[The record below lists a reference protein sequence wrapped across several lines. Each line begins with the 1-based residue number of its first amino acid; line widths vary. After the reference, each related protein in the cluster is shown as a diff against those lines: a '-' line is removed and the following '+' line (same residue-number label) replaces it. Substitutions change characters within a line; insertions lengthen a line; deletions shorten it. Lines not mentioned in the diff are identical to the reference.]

1 MRTWGLLLLGLLLA
15 GTTWAAPAV
24 AFFYGPNPPWD
35 SLQAFDLV
43 VVDPDHVPD
52 PSVPRLPQTE
62 RAAYVSVGEVQPSR
76 AYASR
81 IPAHWLRGEN
91 RAWGSRLIDQSIP
104 EWPRFFTDNVLAP
117 LWAAGYRSFF
127 LDTLDSYHLFA
138 KSAEDKARQE
148 DGLVALVQE
157 VKWRFPQAQL
167 IFNRGFE
174 ILPRTRGQVA
184 MLAAESL
191 FQGYD
196 AARGVYREVPGDDR
210 AWLQA
215 QLQRA
220 RDEFGLPV
228 VVIDYV
234 PAAERNLARSTA
246 RRIEALGFIP
256 WVAGP
261 DLARVGVGAV
271 EVMPRRILVV
281 HSAVANEY
289 AVRLTEAVRYATMPL
304 NYLGYAVDYAD
315 VRHLPQAVPADRYAG
330 VVLWLENQVAASD
343 RARLA
348 TWVARRVAERVPL
361 AWLNDVSP
369 MLESPLR
376 ETLGIQMPAP
386 VETAAPVA
394 VAMQA
399 PMVGFERAPR
409 PHPSEFL
416 PMTVRQGQPLLTLA
430 RGPAQQVAAALT
442 PWGGYVVQP
451 YATVTLPSIEQNR
464 WVIDPFAFFR
474 AALRLPAMP
483 VPDVTTESGRRMVMV
498 HMDGD
503 GFASRTDAPGHPPA
517 GELVRDRIVR
527 RYPLPM
533 TISVIEAELSPQGL
547 YPQES
552 ARLEAAARDIFRE
565 PQVEIASH
573 SYSHPF
579 NWRMADRGAA
589 GDGYNLN
596 IPGYD
601 FDLQRE
607 IQGSIAYIESRLA
620 PPGKRVSMFLWTG
633 DCIPGREALALVRQ
647 AGVLNMN
654 GGDTLATRS
663 RPSLTS
669 VEGLGLERG
678 GLFQVFAPNQNENV
692 YTNNWTG
699 PYYGYERVIETFE
712 FTERPRRIKPVDVY
726 FHAYLTTRAAG
737 LRSIE
742 KVFDWALAQELT
754 PVHASD
760 YARKVEAFGAVTVA
774 RTAEGWRIRGAGP
787 LRTLRAPAELGQP
800 DLVASRSVAGF
811 NQHGGETYVHL
822 GGESAELAF
831 TTRAEGTPR
840 LVSANATV
848 ESAER
853 TANGYRWTL
862 VGQVPLRI
870 TLAQTERCRIRAA
883 GRDLVPSRGR
893 DGHFHYQLNSHAAR
907 PLEAICRD

>member
-1 MRTWGLLLLGLLLA
+1 MA
-15 GTTWAAPAV
+15 GTAWGAPAV
-24 AFFYGPNPPWD
+24 AFFYGSNPPWE

-43 VVDPDHVPD
+43 VVDPGHVPD
-52 PSVPRLPQTE
+52 PAAPKLQQTE
-62 RAAYVSVGEVQPSR
+62 LAAYVSVGEVHPSR
-76 AYASR
+76 PYASS
-81 IPAHWLRGEN
+81 IPQVWLRGEN
-91 RAWGSRLIDQSIP
+91 RAWGSRLIDQASP
-104 EWPRFFTDNVLAP
+104 EWPRFFAESVIAP

-138 KSAEDKARQE
+138 ETAADKLRQE
-148 DGLVALVQE
+148 AGLVALVSE
-157 VKWRFPQAQL
+157 VKRRYPQAKL

-174 ILPRTRGQVA
+174 ILDRTRGQVA

-196 AARGVYREVPGDDR
+196 AARAAYRAVSLEGR
-210 AWLQA
+210 TWLHA
-215 QLQRA
+215 QLKRA
-220 RDEFGLPV
+220 RDEYGIPV
-228 VVIDYV
+228 IVIDYV
-234 PAAERNLARSTA
+234 PPAERELARSTA

-256 WVAGP
+256 WVASP
-261 DLARVGVGAV
+261 DLARVGIGAV
-271 EVMPRRILVV
+271 EVMPRRVLVV
-281 HSAVANEY
+281 HSPVANEY
-289 AVRLTEAVRYATMPL
+289 AVRATEAVRYATMPL
-304 NYLGYAVDYAD
+304 NYLGYTVEHAD
-315 VRHLPQAVPADRYAG
+315 VRALPEAVPAERYAG
-330 VVLWLENQVAASD
+330 VVLWLESQVASGD

-348 TWVARRVAERVPL
+348 AWVARRVADKVPL

-376 ETLGIQMPAP
+376 ETLGIEMPVAA
-386 VETAAPVA
+386 ETAAPVT
-394 VAMQA
+394 VAAQA

-409 PHPSEFL
+409 PHPSEFVPL
-416 PMTVRQGQPLLTLA
+416 TVRQGQPLLTLA
-430 RGPAQQVAAALT
+430 RGPARQVAAALT
-442 PWGGYVVQP
+442 PWGGYVMQP
-451 YATVTLPSIEQNR
+451 YATVTLPSVEQNR

-503 GFASRTDAPGHPPA
+503 GFASRTDSPGHPFA
-517 GELVRDRIVR
+517 GEVVRDRVVR

-547 YPQES
+547 YPQHS
-552 ARLEAAARDIFRE
+552 PQLEAVARDIFRS

-579 NWRMADRGAA
+579 NWRQADREGA
-589 GDGYNLN
+589 GEGYNLN

-601 FDLQRE
+601 FDLARE
-607 IQGSIAYIESRLA
+607 IGGSIAYIQSRLA
-620 PPGKRVSMFLWTG
+620 PPGKRVTMFLWTG
-633 DCIPGREALALVRQ
+633 DCVPGREALALTRQ

-669 VEGLGLERG
+669 VEGLGLERN

-712 FTERPRRIKPVDVY
+712 FTESPRRLKPVDIY
-726 FHAYLTTRAAG
+726 FHAYLTTRAPG
-737 LRSIE
+737 LRSLQ

-760 YARKVEAFGAVTVA
+760 YARKVEAFGVVTVA
-774 RTAEGWRIRGAGP
+774 RTAGGWRIRGAGP

-811 NQHGGETYVHL
+811 NQHGGDTYVHL
-822 GGESAELAF
+822 GAGSAELAF
-831 TTRAEGTPR
+831 TTRADNTVR
-840 LVSANATV
+840 LVSANAAV
-848 ESAER
+848 ESVER

-862 VGQVPLRI
+862 VGHMPLRV
-870 TLAQTERCRIRAA
+870 TLARAERCRIRAG
-883 GRDLVPSRGR
+883 GRDLVPSRNR
-893 DGHFHYQLNSHAAR
+893 DGYFHYQLNSHAAR

>member
-1 MRTWGLLLLGLLLA
+1 MKQWVLLLLGWMVF
-15 GTTWAAPAV
+15 GPVWATPAV

-52 PSVPRLPQTE
+52 PAVPRLPQTE
-62 RAAYVSVGEVQPSR
+62 RVAYVSVGEVHPSR
-76 AYASR
+76 PYANR
-81 IPAHWLRGEN
+81 IPLHWLRGEN
-91 RAWGSRLIDQSIP
+91 RAWGSRLIDQSVP
-104 EWPRFFTDNVLAP
+104 EWPRFFVDNVVAP
-117 LWAAGYRSFF
+117 LWEVGYRSFF

-138 KSAEDKARQE
+138 KTAEEKSRQE
-148 DGLVALVQE
+148 AGLVALVHE
-157 VKWRFPQAQL
+157 VKQRYPQAKL

-174 ILPRTRGQVA
+174 ILERTRGQVA

-191 FQGYD
+191 FRGYD
-196 AARGVYREVPGDDR
+196 ASRATYREVASDGRD
-210 AWLQA
+210 WLLA
-215 QLQRA
+215 QLKRA
-220 RDEFGLPV
+220 QDDYGIPV
-228 VVIDYV
+228 IVIDYV
-234 PAAERNLARSTA
+234 PPAERELARATA
-246 RRIEALGFIP
+246 RRIESLGFIP
-256 WVAGP
+256 WVATP
-261 DLARVGVGAV
+261 DLASVGIGLV
-271 EVMPRRILVV
+271 EVMPRRILLV
-281 HSAVANEY
+281 HSPVPNEY
-289 AVRLTEAVRYATMPL
+289 ALRATEAVRYATMPL

-315 VRHLPQAVPADRYAG
+315 ARFLPESVPAERYAG
-330 VVLWLENQVAASD
+330 VVFWLED
-343 RARLA
+343 RWPGRERDRLA
-348 TWVARRVAERVPL
+348 DWVTRRVAEKMPL
-361 AWLNDVSP
+361 VWLNDVSP
-369 MLESPLR
+369 LLESPLR
-376 ETLGIQMPAP
+376 ETLGIELAAAADGPAP
-386 VETAAPVA
+386 VTVLE
-394 VAMQA
+394 QS
-399 PMVGFERAPR
+399 PMLGFERPPR
-409 PHPSEFL
+409 PHPSEFVA
-416 PMTVRQGQPLLTLA
+416 MTARQAQPLLTLA
-430 RGPAQQVAAALT
+430 KGAARQVAAAIT
-442 PWGGYVVQP
+442 PWGGYVMQP

-474 AALRLPAMP
+474 AALRLPTMP

-503 GFASRTDAPGHPPA
+503 GFVSRSELPGQPFA
-517 GELVRDRIVR
+517 GEVVRDRIVR
-527 RYPLPM
+527 KYPLPM

-547 YPQES
+547 YPQHS
-552 ARLEAAARDIFRE
+552 QRLEAVAREIFRA

-579 NWRMADRGAA
+579 NWRLADRDGA

-607 IQGSIAYIESRLA
+607 IKGSIAYIESRLA
-620 PPGKRVSMFLWTG
+620 PPGKRVALFLWTG
-633 DCIPGREALALVRQ
+633 DCIPGREALALTHQ

-669 VEGLGLERG
+669 VEGLGIERN

-699 PYYGYERVIETFE
+699 PFYGYERVIETFE
-712 FTERPRRIKPVDVY
+712 FTESPRRLKPVDVY

-737 LRSIE
+737 LKSLE
-742 KVFDWALAQELT
+742 KVLDWVVAQEFT

-760 YARKVEAFGAVTVA
+760 YARKVEAFGAVAVA
-774 RTAEGWRIRGAGP
+774 RTAGGWRIRGAGP
-787 LRTLRAPAELGQP
+787 LRTLRAPAALGQP
-800 DLVASRSVAGF
+800 DLAASRLLAGF

-831 TTRAEGTPR
+831 TTRADDTPR

-862 VGQVPLRI
+862 VGHMPLRI

-883 GRDLVPSRGR
+883 GRDLIPSRGR
-893 DGHFHYQLNSHAAR
+893 DGHFHYQLTSHAAR